1 MNTLNKTCGIFI
13 FNPDNTVLICH
24 VTNSDSNTWS
34 IPKGRPDSLNELSI
48 DTAVRELYEETGLG
62 LDKKNLISIGSSF
75 YKSGRE
81 FVGFVYKSKDIINI
95 SSLNCSSMFEK
106 NGIFFPEVDEFIFM
120 KPVDIINKKLI
131 HDTQIHCLSMYMNL

>member
-48 DTAVRELYEETGLG
+48 DTAIRELYEETGLEI
-62 LDKKNLISIGSSF
+62 DKEKLISIGSTF

-81 FVGFVYKSKDIINI
+81 FVGFVYKSKNTID
-95 SSLNCSSMFEK
+95 SATLNCLSMFEK
-106 NGIFFPEVDEFIFM
+106 NNEFFPEVDAFIFM

-131 HDTQIHCLSMYMNL
+131 HDTQIHCLSAYLNL